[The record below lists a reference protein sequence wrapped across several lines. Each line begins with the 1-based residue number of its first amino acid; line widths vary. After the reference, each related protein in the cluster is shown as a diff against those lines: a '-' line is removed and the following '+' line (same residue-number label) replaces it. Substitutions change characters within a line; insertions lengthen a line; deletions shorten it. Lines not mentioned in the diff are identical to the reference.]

1 MGLTEK
7 KQPNIL
13 LLGSN
18 VKINNLPIKEVSLL
32 SEGSLP
38 AYGYNPGDFIEL
50 LAGRVSIENGRLEQC
65 LTWLA
70 SYLASAGLTPR
81 IRTLTYG
88 EPKEIFQIFRKKR
101 PAAEQQ
107 HHGWFMVHQILPP
120 EGRKKEP
127 EPLGIDDANLEKLSN
142 NNGILIIDDGGWPPQ
157 VAGRI
162 KSLNPG
168 SWVIGMGIGIA
179 HWEEWAEQFGTR
191 LFLFCRLSDLETT
204 RMEMDSSVTWETIV
218 AMSLR
223 ALRTG
228 EIGLWDEAN
237 QRFRCHIIV
246 EMFPYGIL
254 YGGPNGVFFRYQ
266 EGHLPQKSEPR
277 RKGSVP
283 CHDTLVTSMMAMD
296 FLETGG
302 PDFCR
307 NYFYDFSKRVL
318 NNWQLLY
325 DHGYFFSDSL
335 EFPDLDFSSVFPGG
349 VPCSYIEAMVDPG
362 FIELPETSADF
373 ARSLELV
380 ASQLWNEDKKRALRS
395 FFPQKLP
402 VVVGP
407 DTKGTDLVPGP
418 VPVILDVLHH
428 LKEEVSWQKG
438 FDEFRLFHV
447 GNLRTTDPAELDPVI
462 TLQNVMN
469 SYVSRETFQRPLCI
483 GVFGPPGSGKSF
495 SVKEVA
501 RVIGSKFETSPFDFF
516 EFNMTQ
522 FDGPEEINSAIE
534 PIRASVARGKVPIVF
549 WDEFDCRYDNYEFG
563 YLRYFLPS
571 MQDGVTYVHGT
582 PYYIGRSIFVFAG
595 GVKASWAGME
605 ELLDQKDAGAYQL
618 VKTLKIPD
626 FMSRLRV
633 VLDIDGIAIDDALL
647 QESAAEEQLQD
658 LHRILLKRAFIIAHQ
673 MDTHWKKAA
682 RKTSGLLLRLL
693 LAHYKF
699 GARSIEAVIEAS
711 SASDRLVYGLP
722 ELIAPS
728 AARIHADW
736 RIGLER
742 EVDRVR
748 REYKLRAV
756 W

>member
-1 MGLTEK
+1 MNLAEEK
-7 KQPNIL
+7 SPNIL
-13 LLGSN
+13 LLGSD

-32 SEGSLP
+32 PEGSLP

-50 LAGRVSIENGRLEQC
+50 LAGKVTIENGRLEQC
-65 LTWLA
+65 LSWLA
-70 SYLASAGLTPR
+70 SYLASANLTPR

-88 EPKEIFQIFRKKR
+88 EQKEIFQIFRKKGH
-101 PAAEQQ
+101 ASAQKD
-107 HHGWFMVHQILPP
+107 HGWFMVQQILPP
-120 EGRKKEP
+120 EGRRKEP
-127 EPLGIDDANLEKLSN
+127 DLLPIDESNIETLSN
-142 NNGILIIDDGGWPPQ
+142 NSGILIIDDGGWPPQ
-157 VAGRI
+157 VAARM

-179 HWEEWAEQFGTR
+179 HWQEWAEQFGSCF
-191 LFLFCRLSDLETT
+191 FLFCRLSDLETT

-223 ALRTG
+223 ALRTE
-228 EIGLWDEAN
+228 EIGLWDQN
-237 QRFRCHIIV
+237 NLRFRCHIVV

-254 YGGPNGVFFRYQ
+254 YAGPNGVFFRYQ
-266 EGHLPQKSEPR
+266 EGCLPQKSAPR
-277 RKGSVP
+277 QKGSIP

-296 FLETGG
+296 FLEIGCR
-302 PDFCR
+302 DFCR
-307 NYFYDFSKRVL
+307 NYFYDFSRRVL
-318 NNWQLLY
+318 NNWQLLFE
-325 DHGYFFSDSL
+325 HGYFFSDSL
-335 EFPDLDFSSVFPGG
+335 EFPELDFSSVFPGG
-349 VPCSYIEAMVDPG
+349 VPCSYIEYTTDPG

-373 ARSLELV
+373 ERSLEIV
-380 ASQLWNEDKKRALRS
+380 ASQVWNVDKKRALRS

-402 VVVGP
+402 ISLGP
-407 DTKGTDLVPGP
+407 GKINIELMSGP
-418 VPVILDVLHH
+418 VPVILDILHH

-438 FDEFRLFHV
+438 FEEFRIFHV

-462 TLQNVMN
+462 TLQNVMD
-469 SYVSRETFQRPLCI
+469 SYVSKETFQRPLCI

-501 RVIGSKFETSPFDFF
+501 RVISNKFELNPFDFF

-522 FDGPEEINSAIE
+522 FNGPEEINSAIE

-549 WDEFDCRYDNYEFG
+549 WDEFDCRYDNHEFG

-571 MQDGVTYVHGT
+571 MQDGVTFVHGT

-595 GVKASWAGME
+595 GVKSSWAGME
-605 ELLDQKDAGAYQL
+605 ELLNQKDDDAVQL

-633 VLDIDGIAIDDALL
+633 VLDIDGIEIDDELL
-647 QESAAEEQLQD
+647 QESISERQLEC

-693 LAHYKF
+693 LARYKF

-728 AARIHADW
+728 AARIHAEW
-736 RIGLER
+736 RIELER
-742 EVDRVR
+742 EVDRIR
-748 REYKLRAV
+748 KDHKLRAV